1 MPRLSSRLRKFSI
14 SITSIFVP
22 LLLVA
27 TCAASNVTYAD
38 APVQAIFYAA
48 PNGTGRTATKDA
60 PSSLTG
66 ARDLVR
72 QLNGNMQGDIIVYL
86 RGGVYALTTPF
97 QLQESDRV
105 RDSGSNGFNII
116 YEAYPGETPVI
127 SGGIPVTGWTL
138 FDKDK
143 NIFRAKVPDGTA
155 SRQMYVNDRRAERAR
170 SAELPPGWKKT
181 STGFTITD
189 TTMQT
194 WGNPSDIEIVSRSS
208 WKHLRC
214 GIASITGTTV
224 LMKTPGWN
232 NSSISPNMGT
242 PLNGQGTQQINKV
255 DWVENALELLQTP
268 GQWYLDR
275 KAAYVYYIPL
285 PGEDLATANVVI
297 PVLETLL
304 NVSGSDVDHPIHN
317 VEFKGITFKDATW
330 MGPSGDQGYADNQT
344 GVVWVNLPPT
354 TAKSLGN
361 LSFQFAHDVTFER
374 NVITQ
379 MGGVGLDFGHG
390 PQRDRIVGNCIYDI
404 SCNGIFLGEF
414 TDYKETDPKA
424 WTDSNTI
431 KDNFITHVGAE
442 YEDGIGICVGYSRNL
457 VLDHNDISFSPYMGL
472 TVGWGWS
479 KLGYSFKNSITN
491 NHVHD
496 FMLVLE
502 DGGGIYT
509 LGNQGDADNLTEWI
523 GNYVHNGK
531 NAQGLYSD
539 EGSGFMEIKNNV
551 VCRVGANWMNIWTK
565 SIHDIRV
572 HNNFA
577 DKTKPNNQ
585 GTNCS
590 VDDASLVNPDALSAS
605 AQAIADNA
613 GLEAAFADVKEK
625 VRKPELE
632 MINDNDPGITYS
644 GSWNAS
650 NNRKFGDYD
659 DDIHATA
666 QEGAAASFTFTGN
679 GVDYLTE
686 INADEGDVVV
696 SIDGTVVQIVSCSN
710 PERMAEKAVFH
721 TSWPTEGK
729 HEIKIEKKS
738 GQYMLLDAFQVYHL
752 TKP

>member
-1 MPRLSSRLRKFSI
+1 MASI
-14 SITSIFVP
+14 IFRII
-22 LLLVA
+22 LVA
-27 TCAASNVTYAD
+27 TFVAPTVTLAD
-38 APVQAIFYAA
+38 APVQATFYVA
-48 PNGTGRTATKDA
+48 PNGTGPAATLDA
-60 PSSLTG
+60 PGSLNG

-72 QLNGNMQGDIIVYL
+72 HLTSNMHGDIIVYL
-86 RGGVYALTTPF
+86 RGGLYALTTPF
-97 QLQESDRV
+97 QLRESDSV
-105 RDSGSNGFNII
+105 QDSGSNGFNVI
-116 YEAYPGETPVI
+116 YEAYPGETPVL

-143 NIFRAKVPDGTA
+143 NIFRAMVPEGTA
-155 SRQMYVNDRRAERAR
+155 SRQLYVNDRRADRAR
-170 SAELPPGWKKT
+170 GPQLPAGWSKT
-181 STGFTITD
+181 ATGFTITD

-194 WGNPSDIEIVSRSS
+194 WGDPSDMEIVSRSS

-232 NSSISPNMGT
+232 NSSSSPNLGT

-285 PGEDLATANVVI
+285 PGEDLATAKVVL

-304 NVSGSDVDHPIHN
+304 DVSGSDVDHPIHH
-317 VEFKGITFKDATW
+317 VEFKGITFQDATW

-344 GVVWVNLPPT
+344 GVIWVDLPPK
-354 TAKSLGN
+354 TAKTPGN
-361 LSFQFAHDVTFER
+361 LSFQYAHDVTFER

-390 PQRDRIVGNCIYDI
+390 PQHDTILGNCISDI

-414 TDYKETDPKA
+414 TDAKETDPKA
-424 WTDSNTI
+424 WTDGNII
-431 KDNFITHVGAE
+431 KDNYITHVGAE

-509 LGNQGDADNLTEWI
+509 LGNQGDADNLTEWT

-551 VCRVGANWMNIWTK
+551 VCQVGANWMNIWTK

-572 HNNFA
+572 HDNFS
-577 DKTKPNNQ
+577 DKTKPNNN

-590 VDDASLVNPDALSAS
+590 VDDATPVDPKALSAP

-613 GLEAAFADVKEK
+613 GLEPAFADVKDK
-625 VRKPELE
+625 VRMPVEE
-632 MINDNDPGITYS
+632 MVNDTDSGITYS
-644 GSWNAS
+644 GSWS
-650 NNRKFGDYD
+650 GSDHRKLGDYG
-659 DDIHATA
+659 DDIHVTT
-666 QEGAAASFTFTGN
+666 QNGAAASFTFTGD
-679 GVDYLTE
+679 GIDYLTE
-686 INADEGDVVV
+686 VNADEGDVAV
-696 SIDGTVVQIVSCSN
+696 SVDGTVVQTVSCAN
-710 PERMAEKAVFH
+710 PERVAGKVLFH
-721 TSWPTEGK
+721 TSWTTEGK
-729 HEIKIEKKS
+729 HEIKIEKQS
-738 GQYMLLDAFQVYHL
+738 GQYMLLDAFRVHHHP
-752 TKP
+752 KP